1 MTKPKL
7 ILPRRLFL
15 RGAAGVTLG
24 LPILE
29 TFQPRGARA
38 QAATTPPF
46 LMMVIHANGVVQAGR
61 AIDGSTDPER
71 FWPTQTGALTTAA
84 LEADKASRATGE
96 LAAHAAKL
104 TMVRGLAHAFQATGC
119 MHASGDAQL
128 LTSAKIGGEGNKVL
142 GLGESIDTLIAREL
156 NAAGREPLVLHA
168 GKYSPGGTGYDI
180 PGYVSYVGPSQP
192 RTYLDAPLQA
202 YERMLQVVGP
212 GGAPSSDGPTAEER
226 LAVLRS
232 KSVNDVL
239 RAQIQELLAR
249 RDLSQSDRAR
259 LEQHFSAI
267 RDLELRMVGV
277 GPTVP
282 AISDAS
288 VADMRAIDP
297 KPYDMAY
304 HEKLIELHMQL
315 MVFGIASGF
324 TRVALLKVGDREDDH
339 QFTIDGKKFVYH
351 TASHR
356 GLVNGASLCSQVDY
370 IHLRHF
376 ERLLDQLAAIQ
387 PGTGTTLLDAG
398 LTVWTNQ
405 VANGSHSFVNV
416 PWILAGSAGGLLR
429 TGQFMDVSD
438 RQYKTNRM
446 LNTLINAAGVR
457 KSDNSLVDDFGDP
470 SLTKGVVDEIMI

>member
-1 MTKPKL
+1 MTKQKL
-7 ILPRRLFL
+7 TLPRRLFL

-29 TFQPRGARA
+29 TFQPRGAQA
-38 QAATTPPF
+38 QVATTPPF

-61 AIDGSTDPER
+61 GIDGSTDPER
-71 FWPTQTGALTTAA
+71 FWPTQTGAMTTAA
-84 LEADKASRATGE
+84 LETDKASRATGE

-104 TMVRGLAHAFQATGC
+104 TMVRGLAHPFEATGC

-128 LTSAKIGGEGNKVL
+128 LTSAKITGNGNKVL
-142 GLGESIDTLIAREL
+142 GLGESIDSLIARKL
-156 NAAGREPLVLHA
+156 NATGREPLVLHA

-180 PGYVSYVGPSQP
+180 PGYVSYIGASQP
-192 RTYLDAPLQA
+192 RTYLDAPFQA
-202 YERMLQVVGP
+202 YERMLEVVGP
-212 GGAPSSDGPTAEER
+212 GGAPSTAGPTAEER

-249 RDLSQSDRAR
+249 PDLSQSDRAR
-259 LEQHFSAI
+259 LDQHFSAI
-267 RDLELRMVGV
+267 RDLELRMVGM

-288 VADMRAIDP
+288 IADMRAIDA
-297 KPYDMAY
+297 KPYDMAQ
-304 HEKLIELHMQL
+304 HEKLIELHMRL

-356 GLVNGASLCSQVDY
+356 AVVNGASLCSLVDFV
-370 IHLRHF
+370 HMRHF
-376 ERLLDQLAAIQ
+376 KGLLDQMAAIQ
-387 PGTGTTLLDAG
+387 SAAGTTLLDAG

-429 TGQFMDVSD
+429 TGQFMDVTD
-438 RQYKTNRM
+438 RKYKTNRM

-457 KSDNSLVDDFGDP
+457 KADKSLVDDFGDV
-470 SLTKGVVDEIMI
+470 SLTKGVVDEVMA